1 MLNTETEIATQLN
14 LWALPVGIIF
24 LTWIAA
30 KLLKR
35 LLNRNTNE
43 AFKPLI
49 PAAANI
55 VYLIG
60 MRMLVAAAPLSPKIA
75 LWAEDAVFVLV
86 TILVLSIVRRM
97 IVFVVEWSALR
108 TSQSPVLT
116 NGFLPL
122 VRNLIT
128 LFIFFVGIIMIMKR
142 FNYDVVSLLTA
153 LGVGSL
159 AIGLAAKDTL
169 SNMISGF
176 TLIIDGNVRPGDQ
189 IYLAGTMG
197 RVEEIGLRST
207 RILTGEGNILIV
219 PNSEL
224 VNTRIINL
232 SKPSPSIHVSL
243 TFRVPVAFSFRL
255 VNTVCQEVIGKLKK
269 IDLERGSTVCLM
281 NLTDPAQVIEIG
293 FWINH
298 VDQKAAAI
306 SECNEKLMLAFQEKN
321 IPLADPMGVASLL
334 APK

>member
-1 MLNTETEIATQLN
+1 
-14 LWALPVGIIF
+14 
-24 LTWIAA
+24 
-30 KLLKR
+30 
-35 LLNRNTNE
+35 
-43 AFKPLI
+43 
-49 PAAANI
+49 
-55 VYLIG
+55 
-60 MRMLVAAAPLSPKIA
+60 
-75 LWAEDAVFVLV
+75 
-86 TILVLSIVRRM
+86 
-97 IVFVVEWSALR
+97 
-108 TSQSPVLT
+108 
-116 NGFLPL
+116 
-122 VRNLIT
+122 
-128 LFIFFVGIIMIMKR
+128 MIMKR

-189 IYLAGTMG
+189 INLAGTVG
-197 RVEEIGLRST
+197 RIEEIGLRST

-224 VNTRIINL
+224 VNTRILNL
-232 SKPSPSIHVSL
+232 SKPSLSIHVSL
-243 TFRVPVAFSFRL
+243 SFRIPVAYSFPS
-255 VNTVCQEVIGKLKK
+255 VKSVCQEVVSKLKL
-269 IDLERGSTVCLM
+269 IDHHRDSSICLM

-306 SECNEKLMLAFQEKN
+306 SECHEKLMLAFREKN

-334 APK
+334 ASK